1 MSQPAV
7 TPTLTEVP
15 VEESRTT
22 FRPYLVPDEVDV
34 AGEVAQAW
42 IDYKREACPARREQL
57 ILHYAPLVA
66 AVASRVAT
74 RLPSSVEHADLVSY
88 GMFGLIDAIEKF
100 ELDREIKFETYA
112 SSRIRGAIIDE
123 LRSIDWLPRS
133 VRTKARAIDRAH
145 SELEAIHHRS
155 PQESEVAAQLG
166 VQVEEVRAVRTQVA
180 SANVVALDELLSIGA
195 EQFGQVSAVDATHQ
209 SRTNDP
215 ARTFEAKETKFLLS
229 QAIGRLSDREK
240 LVLTFYYFQNMTLA
254 EIGTILGVT
263 ESRISQMH
271 TAAMSRLRDLL
282 VAAEHA

>member
-1 MSQPAV
+1 MTPMTRRKEMLAFSRPSLGDEEIAEILHSMRSGWITTGPKCARFEQDVCEYVGAKHAV
-7 TPTLTEVP
+7 ALSSATAGLHLALLAAGVGPG
-15 VEESRTT
+15 
-22 FRPYLVPDEVDV
+22 DEV
-34 AGEVAQAW
+34 
-42 IDYKREACPARREQL
+42 ITTSMTF
-57 ILHYAPLVA
+57 A
-66 AVASRVAT
+66 AT
-74 RLPSSVEHADLVSY
+74 
-88 GMFGLIDAIEKF
+88 
-100 ELDREIKFETYA
+100 
-112 SSRIRGAIIDE
+112 
-123 LRSIDWLPRS
+123 
-133 VRTKARAIDRAH
+133 
-145 SELEAIHHRS
+145 
-155 PQESEVAAQLG
+155 
-166 VQVEEVRAVRTQVA
+166 
-180 SANVVALDELLSIGA
+180 ANVVALDELLSIGA

>member
-1 MSQPAV
+1 V
-7 TPTLTEVP
+7 
-15 VEESRTT
+15 

-34 AGEVAQAW
+34 TELISQAW
-42 IDYKREACPARREQL
+42 VDYKREACPARREQL

-66 AVASRVAT
+66 AVASRIAT

-145 SELEAIHHRS
+145 CELEAMHHRT
-155 PQESEVAAQLG
+155 PHESEVAAQLG

-180 SANVVALDELLSIGA
+180 SANVVALDELLSVGA
-195 EQFGQVSAVDATHQ
+195 EQFGQVSTVDATHQ

-271 TAAMSRLRDLL
+271 TAAMARLRDLL